1 MKKKTKRIYALFGG
15 QRFEK
20 EHESFPL
27 SWQPSAK
34 DSIDRNSNGYGS
46 KTRSSRGQTDRRR
59 VPDDVSPKAVELS
72 VE

>member
-1 MKKKTKRIYALFGG
+1 MHFLVDRD
-15 QRFEK
+15 FEK
-20 EHESFPL
+20 EHESFQPL
-27 SWQPSAK
+27 SWHPSAK

-46 KTRSSRGQTDRRR
+46 ETRSSEGQTDRRR